1 MEWELASPGGSCSE
15 CGRSFDDRQ
24 DYWSAIFPA
33 EDGFSRR
40 DYCADC
46 WRGPV
51 DGMFSFWRTQCRR
64 EPAPPK
70 RFVNNEVI
78 LEFFERL
85 CEGADPSRA
94 KLRFIMAVLLL
105 RKRLLKE
112 KSRRRDEKGVFW
124 VVECPAL
131 GKSFEVRDEGL
142 TEEEVADVLH
152 EIGSVLNVRV
162 DETHET
168 DAAGEANPV

>member
-1 MEWELASPGGSCSE
+1 MEWELASSRGSCSE
-15 CGRSFDDRQ
+15 CGRPFDENEE
-24 DYWSAIFPA
+24 YWSAIFPTD
-33 EDGFSRR
+33 DGFSRG
-40 DYCADC
+40 DYCTNC
-46 WRGPV
+46 WHGYA

-64 EPAPPK
+64 EPAPAK

-85 CEGADPSRA
+85 CEAADPSKA

-124 VVECPAL
+124 IVECPAL

-142 TEEEVADVLH
+142 TEEEVADVLQ
-152 EIGSVLNVRV
+152 EIGRVLNVRV
-162 DETHET
+162 DEA
-168 DAAGEANPV
+168 DDSGEPNPA